1 MPEREANAYHE
12 LRLRTSDLVRAT
24 DPDAMDAI
32 APATPEWRVRD
43 LLAHLVGVTAD
54 ATNGRLEGVATDPW
68 TAAQVDTRRDTSI
81 ADLLAEWDDYGA
93 QFEGALEALP
103 SAIGGQAVFD
113 AVTHEAD
120 MRHAL
125 ARPGER
131 TCDGVAISFEFCCLG
146 RTAGGLPALR
156 IVTERGETIA
166 GTGDPIATL
175 TTSQFEF
182 IHTSS
187 GRRSAAEIA
196 AYDWQGQM
204 EPDVLLVAPFFRMRP
219 VPLDE

>member
-1 MPEREANAYHE
+1 MPEREANAYRE
-12 LRLRTSDLVRAT
+12 LRVRTSDLIREA
-24 DPDAMDAI
+24 DPGALDAI

-54 ATNGRLEGVATDPW
+54 AANGRLDGVATDPW
-68 TAAQVDTRRDTSI
+68 TAAQVDARRDASI
-81 ADLLAEWDDYGA
+81 ADMLSEWDDYGA
-93 QFEGALEALP
+93 QFEGALTALP
-103 SAIGGQAVFD
+103 STVGGQAVFD

-125 ARPGER
+125 GQPGER

-156 IVTERGETIA
+156 VVTERGETIA

-175 TTSQFEF
+175 ETSQFEF
-182 IHTSS
+182 IRASS
-187 GRRSAAEIA
+187 GRRSATEIA
-196 AYDWQGQM
+196 EYDWQGQVDP
-204 EPDVLLVAPFFRMRP
+204 EILLVAPFFRMRST
-219 VPLDE
+219 PLDE

>member
-1 MPEREANAYHE
+1 MFFTTIKGLIAHK
-12 LRLRTSDLVRAT
+12 LRMFAT
-24 DPDAMDAI
+24 A
-32 APATPEWRVRD
+32 
-43 LLAHLVGVTAD
+43 LAVT
-54 ATNGRLEGVATDPW
+54 LGVAFMAGTLVLTD
-68 TAAQVDTRRDTSI
+68 TVGKTFD
-81 ADLLAEWDDYGA
+81 DLFGNVYKQTDVVVR
-93 QFEGALEALP
+93 
-103 SAIGGQAVFD
+103 GQAVFD

-156 IVTERGETIA
+156 VVTERGETIA

-182 IHTSS
+182 IRASS

-196 AYDWQGQM
+196 AYEWQGQIDP
-204 EPDVLLVAPFFRMRP
+204 EALLIAPFFRMRP

>member
-68 TAAQVDTRRDTSI
+68 TAAQVDARRDASI

-156 IVTERGETIA
+156 VVTERGETIA

-182 IHTSS
+182 IRASS

-196 AYDWQGQM
+196 AYEWQGQV
-204 EPDVLLVAPFFRMRP
+204 EPDILLIAPFFRMRP